1 MLVGKRREDRV
12 KLPGLGSRKLLPNG
26 LPQSIKILL
35 AAAAAVV

>member
-1 MLVGKRREDRV
+1 MLLGKRREDSINH
-12 KLPGLGSRKLLPNG
+12 PGLGSRKLLQNG